1 MLLPIVAYGDNVL
14 RQKCKN
20 IDTHYEGLHTLIDNM
35 WQTMYKAEGV
45 GLAAPQIALP
55 IRLFI
60 VDTLPFEEKKK
71 KDSNFKGFRKVFI
84 NAEILEKSGQPWG
97 FEEGCLSIPGI
108 REEVFRPET
117 IRMRYLD
124 EHLTEHT
131 DTFDSLNARVIQ
143 HEYDHIEG
151 ILFIDHLKSLKKKL
165 LQPKLQK
172 ISRGIVSTD
181 YKMRFPNR

>member
-1 MLLPIVAYGDNVL
+1 MLLPIVAYGDTVL

-20 IDTHYEGLHTLIDNM
+20 INSNFEGLQVLLENM

-45 GLAAPQIALP
+45 GLAAPQIGLP

-60 VDTLPFEEKKK
+60 VDTIPFEEKRK
-71 KDSNFKGFRKVFI
+71 KDLTFKGFRKVFI
-84 NAEILEKSGQPWG
+84 NAEILERTGAPWP

-108 REEVFRPET
+108 REEVFRPESIT
-117 IRMRYLD
+117 LKYFD
-124 EHLTEHT
+124 EHFVQHT
-131 DTFDSLNARVIQ
+131 DTFESLNARVIQ

-172 ISRGIVSTD
+172 ISKGIVSVD
-181 YKMRFPNR
+181 YKMKFAFK